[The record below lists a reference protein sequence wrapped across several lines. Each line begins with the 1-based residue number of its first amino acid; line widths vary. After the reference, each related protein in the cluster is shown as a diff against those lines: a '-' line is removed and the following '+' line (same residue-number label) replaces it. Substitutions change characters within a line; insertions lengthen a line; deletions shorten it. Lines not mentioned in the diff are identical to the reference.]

1 MTIGDKLHDW
11 NRVKFICAIRYKY
24 RFSVRILNADDKLVD
39 LSHGTHEKQDR
50 ACVCVCLE
58 KSFIS
63 FSS

>member
-50 ACVCVCLE
+50 ECVRV
-58 KSFIS
+58 S
-63 FSS
+63 